1 MGIDQGQ
8 MSRVLLGKCEPGN
21 RFIAQALGV
30 LGFEQISQ
38 IFAVVPVGAK
48 TESAA

>member
-1 MGIDQGQ
+1 

-21 RFIAQALGV
+21 RFIAQVIGV
-30 LGFEQISQ
+30 LGFEWISQ

-48 TESAA
+48 SDGKVA